1 MLLSEI
7 DRWLAAE
14 EAKRNAAQNIK
25 ISAIDAAPWMEA
37 LRIHIDAVVSAS
49 EYPDLKWREGLEES
63 YGVDVGREEWR
74 RDGIAWFNIR
84 LNIDGLIPI
93 DVVANS
99 IPMRD
104 VKATTSYKSFSIR
117 ISAGR
122 FNAECSVNY
131 FNDAI
136 REARR
141 QYLIEKHNAAIE
153 LIVNHN
159 EEICREI
166 SHLFGQE
173 REMYELTYCLGND
186 EVREWA
192 RYVSIER
199 DWCDLIDG
207 THVALN
213 CPFIAKKTRQAAREI
228 PYASGVSKLFVKN
241 YIPEFSGTTAIFCWQ
256 GEEEEVEKA
265 IREAPWN
272 LDMPQLTFGESTEE
286 AEDGHSS

>member
-7 DRWLAAE
+7 DKSLAAE
-14 EAKRNAAQNIK
+14 EAKRKAARDIK

-37 LRIHIDAVVSAS
+37 LRNHIDAVVSAS

-74 RDGIAWFNIR
+74 REGIAWFNIR

-104 VKATTSYKSFSIR
+104 VKAPTPYERFSIR
-117 ISAGR
+117 ISAGS
-122 FNAECSVNY
+122 FNAECSAQY

-141 QYLIEKHNAAIE
+141 QYHIEKYDASVE

-159 EEICREI
+159 EEIYREI

-173 REMYELTYCLGND
+173 REIYELTYCLGND
-186 EVREWA
+186 EVTEWA

-199 DWCDLIDG
+199 EWCDLIDG
-207 THVALN
+207 THIALN
-213 CPFIAKKTRQAAREI
+213 CPFIAKKVRRAAREI
-228 PYASGVSKLFVKN
+228 PYASGVFRLFVKN
-241 YIPEFSGTTAIFCWQ
+241 YIPEFPGTTAIYCWQ

-265 IREAPWN
+265 IKEAPWN
-272 LDMPQLTFGESTEE
+272 LDWPQLTFGEPTEE
-286 AEDGHSS
+286 AEDGRA